1 MYAQSAVIVSRP
13 GSSGPTRYDHTYDM
27 YDTDT
32 QHDTRYAQA
41 AVLWR
46 TEHWWNAR
54 NKQTNAFFSHRQPFD
69 ERSNRQRANKWWCF
83 FQQGRSSWRKPPSA
97 RKSHKKQQKAPTRRR
112 RNRRVSLVVPRM
124 TADVGGDGREWR
136 EKNFFLTPHVVMDRS
151 G

>member
-41 AVLWR
+41 AVLWQSTGGMR
-46 TEHWWNAR
+46 ATSKPMHSFHTDNLLTKEATDNEQTSGGASSNKVAR
-54 NKQTNAFFSHRQPFD
+54 AGGS
-69 ERSNRQRANKWWCF
+69 
-83 FQQGRSSWRKPPSA
+83 
-97 RKSHKKQQKAPTRRR
+97 RRR
-112 RNRRVSLVVPRM
+112 PGSRTKSNKKPQHGDAETAASRLVVPRM

-136 EKNFFLTPHVVMDRS
+136 RKDFFLSPHAVVD
-151 G
+151 